1 MMEAIWQADW
11 RLVPAVLL
19 VMLGLIQTLL
29 GVRRQAIGMLLP
41 VRDPA
46 KALTWLRGFRQT
58 IVGLALL
65 GVGTAWLFGA
75 AWLLAISL
83 IIGGGELFESS
94 LDIWGLTKAKDL
106 RISITIRR

>member
-1 MMEAIWQADW
+1 MYPALLLMAPG
-11 RLVPAVLL
+11 LVT
-19 VMLGLIQTLL
+19 MLL
-29 GVRRQAIGMLLP
+29 GARRQAHGILLP